1 MLIRDDGPGIDFRT
15 LPHATLQRGFSTE
28 SSLGM
33 GFTIM
38 LQVCE
43 RVLLSSRPGRT
54 SVVLEFAAPRPVV
67 EALEEVEAE
76 AS

>member
-1 MLIRDDGPGIDFRT
+1 
-15 LPHATLQRGFSTE
+15 
-28 SSLGM
+28 M

-43 RVLLSSRPGRT
+43 RVLLSTHPGRT
-54 SVVLEFAAPRPVV
+54 TVVLEFAARQTVRENV
-67 EALEEVEAE
+67 EALGELDVR